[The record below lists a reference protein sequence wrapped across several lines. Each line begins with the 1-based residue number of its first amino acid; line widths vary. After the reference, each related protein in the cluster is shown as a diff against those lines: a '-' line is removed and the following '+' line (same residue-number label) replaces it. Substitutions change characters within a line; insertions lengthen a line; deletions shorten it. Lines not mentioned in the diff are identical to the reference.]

1 LADVI
6 PGTWRLSL
14 APGERARNAAAGPDH
29 RPVRAIERKLDL
41 DPELI
46 DIMVRDERHV
56 KRPWFYVTFPLADRE
71 NHDAS

>member
-1 LADVI
+1 
-6 PGTWRLSL
+6 
-14 APGERARNAAAGPDH
+14 
-29 RPVRAIERKLDL
+29 VRAIERKLDL